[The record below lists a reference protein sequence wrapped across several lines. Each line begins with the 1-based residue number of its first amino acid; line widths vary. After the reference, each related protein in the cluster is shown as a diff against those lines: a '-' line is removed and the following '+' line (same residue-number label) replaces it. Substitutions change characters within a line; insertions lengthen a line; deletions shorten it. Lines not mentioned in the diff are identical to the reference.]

1 MSMPGTAFGAIAINP
16 ARLGMLV
23 MLLAMFLFVAND
35 AMGKWLVATY
45 SVGQVLLLRSAVA
58 LLILAPFL
66 WRVGRAAILLPKRPL
81 LQLAR
86 VAFSTAEVFC
96 FYWAVYYLPLADVM
110 TYWLAAPIYVAAL
123 SPLLLGEKVGLLRWA
138 AIGLGFVG
146 VLVALTPS
154 GEVHPFAIAVSVIGS
169 LAFALMVLTG
179 RSLRGTPDTVL
190 VFFQIL
196 GALAAG
202 AILAPVGWVTPG
214 GVDLLLLGTL
224 GVVAMLG
231 HICVNRAVKLADAAT
246 VAPFQYTLLPWAIL
260 LGWMFFGDL
269 PTATMLAGA
278 AIIILSGLMIFA
290 PEARRRPEDQKARLE
305 PGGAPDAAP
314 GQD

>member
-1 MSMPGTAFGAIAINP
+1 MNLPGTTFRGTAISP
-16 ARLGMLV
+16 ARLGMMV

-35 AMGKWLVATY
+35 AMGKWLVSTY

-66 WRVGRAAILLPKRPL
+66 WRMGLAPIRRVQRPA
-81 LQLAR
+81 LQFAR
-86 VAFSTAEVFC
+86 VVFSTAEVFC

-123 SPLLLGEKVGLLRWA
+123 SPFLLGEKVGALRWA
-138 AIGLGFVG
+138 AIALGFVG

-154 GEVHPFAIAVSVIGS
+154 GEVHPFAIAVSVIGT
-169 LAFALMVLTG
+169 LAFALMMLTG

-202 AILAPVGWVTPG
+202 LVLAPVGWVSPTGP
-214 GVDLLLLGTL
+214 DLLLLGTL

-246 VAPFQYTLLPWAIL
+246 VAPFQYTLLPWAVL
-260 LGWMFFGDL
+260 MGWMFFGDL

-278 AIIILSGLMIFA
+278 AIIVVSGLMIFA
-290 PEARRRPEDQKARLE
+290 ADHKGRSAGR
-305 PGGAPDAAP
+305 
-314 GQD
+314 

>member
-1 MSMPGTAFGAIAINP
+1 MTHSGTTFRGTAISP
-16 ARLGMLV
+16 ARLGMMV

-35 AMGKWLVATY
+35 AMGKWLVSTY

-66 WRVGRAAILLPKRPL
+66 WRLGLAPIRRVQRPL
-81 LQLAR
+81 LQFAR
-86 VAFSTAEVFC
+86 VLFSTAEVFC
-96 FYWAVYYLPLADVM
+96 FYWAVSYLPLADVM

-123 SPLLLGEKVGLLRWA
+123 SPFLLGEKVGLLRWA
-138 AIGLGFVG
+138 AIALGFVG

-154 GEVHPFAIAVSVIGS
+154 GTVHPLAIALSVIGT

-202 AILAPVGWVTPG
+202 LVLAPVGWVTPTG
-214 GVDLLLLGTL
+214 ADLLLLGTL
-224 GVVAMLG
+224 GVIAMLG

-246 VAPFQYTLLPWAIL
+246 VAPFQYTLLPWAVL
-260 LGWMFFGDL
+260 MGWMFFGDL

-278 AIIILSGLMIFA
+278 AIIVVSGLMIFTAETRAKA
-290 PEARRRPEDQKARLE
+290 P
-305 PGGAPDAAP
+305 APK
-314 GQD
+314 G